1 MAEELAIYGGPKSVD
16 TSKVVNWPPIDE
28 IDEKMVLD
36 ALHQPNQARGVHNL
50 AFEKEFREWN
60 GNEYALFT
68 NSGTAALHMCVAGC
82 GIGAG
87 DHVLVPAY
95 TFSASATCILH
106 HDAIPIF
113 VDIDPETFL
122 MDPDK
127 IEAAITPRTKAI
139 IVVQLHGLCND
150 MDKITAIAKKH
161 NLKIIEDACQAH
173 GALYKGRRAGTLGDC
188 AAFSFNQNKCLCC
201 GEGGMFVTDNEEIF
215 NNAAKLWSFGET
227 ARPEQNRDYHA
238 YALGWMYRNN
248 EITAAYGR
256 AQLSKYQFYFD
267 TLRAN
272 GEYLLKHLVGTPNLL
287 LPYEPEWATHNW
299 YNFNLRIDFAK
310 IGISDP
316 HQQFVFREAVS
327 AALRAEG
334 VRAFLW
340 QRYILP
346 QMTVFAA
353 KNAYGNGH
361 PWSIPGAD
369 EGVDYSLDKFP
380 NALEYSRKHIS
391 IVQTLRAPNG
401 LDVAEQVREAIVK
414 VFSNLDRIDARRVL
428 DIDDEIKRKNHEK
441 TYQSRAQ
448 SFAQLFNK

>member
-1 MAEELAIYGGPKSVD
+1 MAEQLAIYGGPKSVD
-16 TSKVVNWPPIDE
+16 TSKVVNWPPIDK
-28 IDEKMVLD
+28 IDEEMILD
-36 ALHQPNQARGVHNL
+36 ALHQPSQARGVHNL

-60 GNEYALFT
+60 GNNYALFT
-68 NSGTAALHMCVAGC
+68 NSGTAALHMCLVGC

-87 DHVLVPAY
+87 DHVLVTAY
-95 TFSASATCILH
+95 SWSSSATCILH

-139 IVVQLHGLCND
+139 IVVQLHGLCDD
-150 MDKITAIAKKH
+150 MDKIVAIARKH

-173 GALYKGRRAGTLGDC
+173 GALYKGRRAGKLGDC

-201 GEGGMFVTDNEEIF
+201 GEGGMFVTDNEEIYKG
-215 NNAAKLWSFGET
+215 AAKLWSFGET
-227 ARPEQNRDYHA
+227 ARPEQSRDYHA

-256 AQLSKYQFYFD
+256 AQLSKYDYYFK

-272 GEYLLKHLVGTPNLL
+272 GEYLLEKLRGTPGLL

-310 IGISDP
+310 LGITDP
-316 HQQFVFREAVS
+316 EAQVTFRDAVA
-327 AALRAEG
+327 AALRDEG
-334 VRAFLW
+334 IRASVW
-340 QRYILP
+340 QRFILP
-346 QMTVFAA
+346 DMTVFKA
-353 KNAYGNGH
+353 KNAYGGGY

-380 NALEYSRKHIS
+380 NALAYSRKHIS
-391 IVQTLRAPNG
+391 VVQTLRAPNG
-401 LDVAEQVREAIVK
+401 LDIAEQVRQGIVK
-414 VFSNLDRIDARRVL
+414 VFSNLDKIDPDRITAIL
-428 DIDDEIKRKNHEK
+428 EERKLK
-441 TYQSRAQ
+441 
-448 SFAQLFNK
+448 K